1 MGGLVLLTV
10 RFYLYGA
17 GVAAAD
23 AAPAWQAW
31 MAAHFPSESRSLI
44 RILLYRSG

>member
-10 RFYLYGA
+10 RFYLYG
-17 GVAAAD
+17 GGAAA
-23 AAPAWQAW
+23 AWQAW

-44 RILLYRSG
+44 RILLYR